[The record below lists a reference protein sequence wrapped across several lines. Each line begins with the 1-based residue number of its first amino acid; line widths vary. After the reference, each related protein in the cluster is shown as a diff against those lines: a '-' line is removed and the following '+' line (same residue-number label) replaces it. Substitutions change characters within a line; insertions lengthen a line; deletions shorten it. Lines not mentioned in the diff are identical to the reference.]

1 MASLTRKPAY
11 IFSLAEFSSIVKK
24 YVWLALGILYLQA
37 CQEREF
43 NNPFDPL
50 VPKTLST
57 SVLPS
62 GAGKINVSPAGTSY
76 KTDDVVTLIPEPNEH
91 WVFKNWEGDASG
103 TSSPL
108 SVTMSSNK
116 SITAVFTK
124 RNYPLNL
131 TVEGEGTV
139 SERIVFSPSGRD
151 YPHSTIVELTP
162 VPKQGWLF
170 DSWSGDLT
178 GKTVPQNITVD
189 NPKNVKAKFVPQQI
203 SNLACASA
211 LTTGTLVAGIPAN
224 GVTSEIPYIT
234 VAGGS
239 YVGQSVTS
247 TGVTGLTATLVQG
260 NFSPLSGKLIFTI
273 TGTPS
278 GPGTANFAISIAGQ
292 SCTFTRVVNGI
303 GTISALNCGGASNN
317 GALNVGVAA
326 SNVTSVIPYTSGNGS
341 AHQGQIIT
349 STGVT
354 GLTATLAPGNFA
366 NGNGTL
372 TYTITGT
379 PSSLG
384 NANFALNIGGQTCSL
399 SRTVTSST
407 GSISELNCAGAS
419 TSGILNANQIASG
432 VAGSIPYAGGNGGV
446 HSGLTATS
454 TSVIGLTLTVNSG
467 SFENGN
473 GVLEYTISGTP
484 SGSGTANFALSIG
497 GRTCNLSRVV
507 SQLVGSISAL
517 NCSTASIL
525 GTLIAGSSASGVS
538 SSVPYSGGNGGA
550 YSGQIVN
557 STGITGLTATLVGG
571 VFANGSG
578 ELVYTITGT
587 PSGTG
592 TASFA
597 LSIGGRNCTLT
608 RVVNQNTGTISALN
622 CSSATASGSL
632 TEGTLAVGVSSLVPY
647 TGGNGGTYTGQA
659 VNSTGV
665 SGLTATLVAGSFVN
679 GSGSL
684 TYTITGTPSGSGT
697 ASFALSI
704 GGRTCTL
711 TRTVIAST
719 TSTYPS
725 GTVLCAGIQA
735 AIVPVTNAATG
746 KTWMD
751 RNLGASRAAT
761 SSNDTQ
767 AYGDLYQWG
776 RRADG
781 HHCRNSATSTVL
793 SSSDTPL
800 NSAFILGSG
809 VTGDW
814 RNPQNTNLWQGVSG
828 INNPCPSGY
837 RLPTSTELNAEV
849 QSWGAAKNSSGAFAS
864 PLKLTTAGARIA
876 SNGSLFSS
884 VGSYWTSQVDGNGS
898 ITLDVYDNAAST
910 NFFKTDR
917 GDGSSVRCIKN

>member
-1 MASLTRKPAY
+1 MASLTRKPAC
-11 IFSLAEFSSIVKK
+11 IFSFADFFSKVKNRVLLVLIV
-24 YVWLALGILYLQA
+24 LFLQA

-62 GAGKINVSPAGTSY
+62 GAGKINVSPGGTSY

-91 WVFKNWEGDASG
+91 WVFKNWEGDATG
-103 TSSPL
+103 SSIPL

-116 SITAVFTK
+116 SVTAVFTK

-178 GKTVPQNITVD
+178 GKTVPQNITID

-211 LTTGTLVAGIPAN
+211 LTIGTLVAGIPAN
-224 GVTSEIPYIT
+224 GVISEIPYTT

-260 NFSPLSGKLIFTI
+260 NFSPLSGKLIYTI

-278 GPGTANFAISIAGQ
+278 GQGTANFAISIAGQ
-292 SCTFTRVVNGI
+292 SCTFSRVVNAL
-303 GTISALNCGGASNN
+303 GTITGLNCAGATNN

-326 SNVTSVIPYTSGNGS
+326 SNVTSVVPYTGGNGS

-349 STGVT
+349 SSGVT
-354 GLTATLAPGNFA
+354 GLTATLAPGSFA

-372 TYTITGT
+372 IYTITGT
-379 PSSLG
+379 PSALG

-399 SRTVTSST
+399 TRVVTSVT
-407 GSISELNCAGAS
+407 GSITELNCSAAS
-419 TSGILNANQIASG
+419 TSGVLNANQPASG
-432 VAGSIPYAGGNGGV
+432 VAGAIPYTGGNGGV

-454 TSVIGLTLTVNSG
+454 TSVTGLTLTVNPG
-467 SFENGN
+467 SFANGI
-473 GVLEYTISGTP
+473 GSLEYTISGTP

-507 SQLVGSISAL
+507 SQLVGSISSL
-517 NCSTASIL
+517 NCSTAANS
-525 GTLIAGSSASGVS
+525 GTLIAGSAASGVS
-538 SSVPYSGGNGGA
+538 STVPYSGGNGGV

-597 LSIGGRNCTLT
+597 LSIGGRTCTLT
-608 RVVNQNTGTISALN
+608 RVINQNTGTISALN
-622 CSSATASGSL
+622 CSSATSSGSL
-632 TEGTLAVGVSSLVPY
+632 TEGTLAVGVSSSVPY

-665 SGLTATLVAGSFVN
+665 SGLTATLVAGSFLN

-704 GGRTCTL
+704 GGRACTL

-719 TSTYPS
+719 SSTYPS
-725 GTVLCAGIQA
+725 GTVFCGGVQA
-735 AIVPVTNAATG
+735 AIVPVTSAATG

-751 RNLGASRAAT
+751 RNLGASRVAT
-761 SSNDTQ
+761 SATDSQ
-767 AYGDLYQWG
+767 SYGELYQWG

-781 HHCRNSATSTVL
+781 HQCRNSATSTVL
-793 SSSDTPL
+793 SSSDTPN
-800 NSAFILGSG
+800 NSAFILGSS

-814 RNPQNTNLWQGVSG
+814 RNPQNTNLWQGNNGV
-828 INNPCPSGY
+828 NNPCPSGY
-837 RLPTSTELNAEV
+837 RLPTRSEFEAEI
-849 QSWGAAKNSSGAFAS
+849 QSWTNKNYLGAFSS
-864 PLKLTTAGARIA
+864 PLKLPVAGFREYEDGFIK
-876 SNGSLFSS
+876 SN
-884 VGSYWTSQVDGNGS
+884 VGSYWTSQTTATGSVSVDFDGFS
-898 ITLDVYDNAAST
+898 AE
-910 NFFKTDR
+910 FFNSSR
-917 GDGSSVRCIKN
+917 GYGSSVRCIRN